1 MQPSQRFAFVHAG
14 QRAALAA
21 GVCIFAIAV
30 SACSGPSEVAGF
42 QRDRNF
48 LEGDPMVAIGLRPRP
63 QERISYNPRSPLV
76 MPPQPELKTPKQH
89 ADLGPQWPDDPDE
102 RRAAQEE
109 AERVALRERAVKED
123 RTQALSPE
131 ELDAWGRE
139 VGKVDTETRT
149 DSANGGTR
157 SVRLLSP
164 AQLFR
169 GRREEKAEDLT
180 VEPPRRKLTEPPSG
194 YRKAVADEQG
204 QVVTQS
210 QEEEAKKPKRRGIFS
225 RLGF

>member
-1 MQPSQRFAFVHAG
+1 M
-14 QRAALAA
+14 
-21 GVCIFAIAV
+21 
-30 SACSGPSEVAGF
+30 
-42 QRDRNF
+42 
-48 LEGDPMVAIGLRPRP
+48 
-63 QERISYNPRSPLV
+63 
-76 MPPQPELKTPKQH
+76 
-89 ADLGPQWPDDPDE
+89 
-102 RRAAQEE
+102 
-109 AERVALRERAVKED
+109 
-123 RTQALSPE
+123 
-131 ELDAWGRE
+131 
-139 VGKVDTETRT
+139 
-149 DSANGGTR
+149 
-157 SVRLLSP
+157 RLLSP